1 MKTEVT
7 VIRPFMGGEV
17 RQRSKSE
24 LMSATDLV
32 KIGNVKRR
40 ELGLSAFNLSQYLK
54 LQSTK
59 DFIEELQKDNERVLI
74 SSRGRNA
81 TTWVHP
87 LLLVDIALSINPR
100 FKVEVYHWIMDE
112 LLKARNLSGESYKKM
127 VGAIFE
133 RAPKK
138 DFNQTIQKVA
148 KYIREQCGVKD
159 WNQATERQLRL
170 RDKMHENIALLC
182 SVLTNYKEAVRVG
195 VMNAKKDFHERLD

>member
-7 VIRPFMGGEV
+7 LVRPFMGGEV
-17 RQRSKSE
+17 RQRSKSQ

-32 KIGNVKRR
+32 KIGNIKRR
-40 ELGLSAFNLSQYLK
+40 ELGLSTFNLSQYLK
-54 LQSTK
+54 LQSTR

-81 TTWVHP
+81 ATWVHP

-112 LLKARNLSGESYKKM
+112 LLKARNLSGVSYRKM
-127 VGAIFE
+127 VGAIYE

-138 DFNQTIQKVA
+138 DFHQIITKVA
-148 KYIREQCGVKD
+148 NYIKDQCNVKD
-159 WNQATERQLRL
+159 WNQATEKQLML

-195 VMNAKKDFHERLD
+195 IMNAKKDFNELD